1 LASLTP
7 ARKKTVRNP
16 RVKKKQKYA
25 EKLKKQKASY
35 SYSFFAMYVLLTKL
49 LQSMKQVFNKTAAAK
64 GAASYGG
71 EMTGIKPGLVRS
83 RKL

>member
-1 LASLTP
+1 
-7 ARKKTVRNP
+7 
-16 RVKKKQKYA
+16 
-25 EKLKKQKASY
+25 
-35 SYSFFAMYVLLTKL
+35 
-49 LQSMKQVFNKTAAAK
+49 MKQVFNKSAAAK